1 MCYHNVQLSRREVKQ
16 MKNSNKYIRQ
26 YFMPPVCEYDWVKKD
41 YIDKPPVW
49 CSVDL
54 RDGNQALI
62 EPMSLE
68 EKIEFFQM
76 LVDIGFKEIE
86 VGFPAASETE
96 YIFMRTLI
104 ERDMIPDDVTVQVL
118 TQAREHIIRKTF
130 EAVKGAPHAVI
141 HLYNSTSVA
150 QREQVFKK
158 SKEQIKQLA
167 IDGAK
172 LLKTLA
178 DETEGD
184 FSFEYSPE
192 SFHGTEVD
200 YAVEVCN
207 AVLDVWQ
214 PSADNKAI
222 INIPATVETAMP
234 HVFATQIEYVSKN
247 LKYRD
252 NVVLSLHPHNDRGT
266 GVADAELGL
275 LAGAD
280 RIEGTLFGNGERTG
294 NVDIIT
300 LAMNMYS
307 HGIDPGL
314 EFSNMPEIRDKYER
328 LTRMTVNARQPY
340 AGDLVFS
347 AFSGSHQDAIAK
359 GMAWREEKKLDKWT
373 VPYLPIDPIDVGRT
387 YDGDVIRINSQS
399 GKGGVSYILK
409 QNFSIALPE
418 KMREEVGYA
427 VKQVSDEE
435 HKELSPQWVYE
446 IFENN
451 YIENTPYFNISEC
464 HFKQN
469 DGIMAEVTI
478 CCGEKKTIV
487 DANGNGRLDAVS
499 NTIKQYFGI
508 SYELSVYEEHALSH
522 GSSSKAMAYVGIT
535 YDGRMYWGAGIDED
549 IIKASIHALTVAVNK
564 LPQIGCNDNSKDDR
578 LMAMINFIQSNY
590 QYVTLE
596 ALAAKFH
603 LSEPYISKFIKDKS
617 GKTFGE
623 HVAYVRMKKAK
634 VLLKNGNMTVEN
646 IALAVGYQN
655 VEHFNR
661 LFKKMFEMTPVQYR
675 NSCR

>member
-1 MCYHNVQLSRREVKQ
+1 
-16 MKNSNKYIRQ
+16 MKNFDKYERQ
-26 YFMPPVCEYDWVKKD
+26 YFLPPVCEYDWVKKD
-41 YIDKPPVW
+41 YIEKAPIW

-62 EPMSLE
+62 EPMSLD
-68 EKIEFFQM
+68 EKLEFFQM

-96 YIFMRTLI
+96 FIFMRTLI

-118 TQAREHIIRKTF
+118 TQAREHIIKKTF

-158 SKEQIKQLA
+158 DKEQIKKLA
-167 IDGAK
+167 VDGAE
-172 LLKTLA
+172 LLKKLA
-178 DETEGD
+178 SETDGD

-192 SFHGTEVD
+192 SFHGTEVE

-214 PSADNKAI
+214 PSEKQKAI

-252 NVVLSLHPHNDRGT
+252 NVVLSLHPHNDRGC
-266 GVADAELGL
+266 GVSDAELGL

-300 LAMNMYS
+300 LAMNMFSY
-307 HGIDPGL
+307 GIDPKL
-314 EFSNMPEIRDKYER
+314 DFANMPEIREKYER
-328 LTRMTVNARQPY
+328 LTRMQVNDRAPY

-359 GMAWREEKKLDKWT
+359 GMAWREEKQLKTWT
-373 VPYLPIDPIDVGRT
+373 VPYLPIDPMDVGRT
-387 YDGDVIRINSQS
+387 YDSDVIRINSQS
-399 GKGGVSYILK
+399 GKGGISYILK
-409 QNFSIALPE
+409 QNFSISMPVA
-418 KMREEVGYA
+418 MREEVGYA

-446 IFENN
+446 IFEEN
-451 YIENTPYFNISEC
+451 YVNRIPYFTVGEC

-469 DGIMAEVTI
+469 DGIMAEASI
-478 CCGEKKTIV
+478 NFGGKTKVV

-499 NTIKQYFGI
+499 NTLKQFFDI
-508 SYELSVYEEHALSH
+508 SYELSTYEEHALSH
-522 GSSSKAMAYVGIT
+522 GSSSKAIAYVGIT
-535 YDGRMYWGAGIDED
+535 CDGKNYWGVGMDED
-549 IIKASIHALTVAVNK
+549 IIKASISALVVAVNK
-564 LPQIGCNDNSKDDR
+564 LPQIQQNEEGQDER
-578 LMAMINFIQSNY
+578 LTAMLNYIQNNY
-590 QYVTLE
+590 QTVTLE
-596 ALAAKFH
+596 SVAEQFH
-603 LSEPYISKFIKDKS
+603 LSEPYVSKYIKDKS

-623 HVAYVRMKKAK
+623 HVAHIRMKRAK
-634 VLLKNGNMTVEN
+634 TLLKNGNMTVEN
-646 IALAVGYQN
+646 IAYAVGYQN

-661 LFKKMFEMTPVQYR
+661 TFKKSFDMTPIQYR
-675 NSCR
+675 NESREQK